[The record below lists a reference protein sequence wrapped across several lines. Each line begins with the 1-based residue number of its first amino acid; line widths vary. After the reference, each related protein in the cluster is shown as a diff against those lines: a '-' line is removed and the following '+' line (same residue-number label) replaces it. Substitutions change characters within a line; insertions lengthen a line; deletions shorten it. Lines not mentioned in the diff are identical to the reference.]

1 MIYTHNHPFSEGYAQ
16 NNKKNSVTLTA
27 SSIEPTTK
35 NFGKRLMREKKR
47 SDSFALYNM
56 KISLLFKMLSFLLRR
71 LVQSYS
77 LRLNHKVPK
86 MLDQTFKVLL
96 GQL

>member
-1 MIYTHNHPFSEGYAQ
+1 MHRII
-16 NNKKNSVTLTA
+16 KKNSVTLTA

-56 KISLLFKMLSFLLRR
+56 KISLLFKMLSFC
-71 LVQSYS
+71 
-77 LRLNHKVPK
+77 
-86 MLDQTFKVLL
+86 
-96 GQL
+96 